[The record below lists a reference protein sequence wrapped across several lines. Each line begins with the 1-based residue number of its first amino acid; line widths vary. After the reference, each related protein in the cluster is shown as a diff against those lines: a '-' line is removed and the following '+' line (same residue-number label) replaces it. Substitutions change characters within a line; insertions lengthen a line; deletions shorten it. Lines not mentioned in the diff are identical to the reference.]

1 MIKTGNQKQGGG
13 GYSAFCIII
22 SQKQKRGK
30 AKMQFNEKATQ
41 AEIGRAI
48 GISERSVRKFLKKHN
63 INHKEYTLGELI
75 LKYIDALRK
84 TAAGRDFGDVDLTR
98 EKGLLLKAKRK
109 LAERKLEEEEKEE
122 EFLGFVKDEIDD
134 KRVEMCEF
142 ISSASKEMLAFVM
155 LSTTDIS
162 KGKPESEAG
171 KKLLDGILKLDD
183 RLSQF
188 IESCTDNKEGGGVSG
203 GARKAIKRCEDLQKI
218 KQSKIKKLKTKERK
232 LP

>member
-1 MIKTGNQKQGGG
+1 
-13 GYSAFCIII
+13 
-22 SQKQKRGK
+22 
-30 AKMQFNEKATQ
+30 MQFNEKATQ

-48 GISERSVRKFLKKHN
+48 GISERSVRKFLKKHD

-122 EFLGFVKDEIDD
+122 EFLGYMKEEKENNRI
-134 KRVEMCEF
+134 ELCEF
-142 ISSASKEMLAFVM
+142 MAESKKEMLAFLM
-155 LSTTDIS
+155 LSTSDLKS
-162 KGKPESEAG
+162 GKPESKAG
-171 KKLLDGILKLDD
+171 KELLKGMLKLDN

-188 IESCTDNKEGGGVSG
+188 IENCTDNKSDTPRGGV
-203 GARKAIKRCEDLQKI
+203 KEAIERVEEM
-218 KQSKIKKLKTKERK
+218 KKNTPKKKTKTK
-232 LP
+232 VPTSTATIIM